1 MITTSRNLF
10 EGTMVTQKLHLFD
23 MYFSY
28 NDIVELEAFFLV
40 LRNVDF
46 QALFALVA
54 FLDIRIK
61 HPELLHFV
69 LKQPK
74 N

>member
-1 MITTSRNLF
+1 
-10 EGTMVTQKLHLFD
+10 